1 MPGAPASQG
10 RAAARPHG
18 SASKLVARPAG
29 RPYMVSMNKIW
40 AIFRKDLLIEL
51 RTKDTLNSML
61 FFGIV
66 VLVIFNFAMEALR
79 DSIRP
84 AVPGILWVAFVFSGT
99 LGLNRMFAAEK
110 ENGCLQG
117 LLMIPVDRGIIYF
130 GKMLA
135 ATVFMLISEFVIFIF
150 SLVFFN
156 LTVWREIPY
165 LVLVFLIGTLGF
177 TAVGTLLSAIAVN
190 TKLREVFL
198 PLILFPVV
206 LPIIVNAVEA
216 TNIILNTQDYRALRL
231 PFSVMGVFTI
241 VFGTISYLLFE
252 HVLED

>member
-1 MPGAPASQG
+1 MA
-10 RAAARPHG
+10 
-18 SASKLVARPAG
+18 
-29 RPYMVSMNKIW
+29 KIW
-40 AIFRKDLLIEL
+40 AVFRKDLLIEL

-135 ATVFMLISEFVIFIF
+135 ATVFTLISEFVIFIF

-231 PFSVMGVFTI
+231 PLSIMSVFTI
-241 VFGTISYLLFE
+241 VFGTISYLLFDY
-252 HVLED
+252 VLED